1 MNIIIHPP
9 VDPIAI
15 QIFNFKIYYYGII
28 MSLAIFT
35 GVLLSAFL
43 INKYLSKNDYNKFM
57 DFVPI
62 SIISAIIGARI
73 FYVIGEFSYYSN
85 HIQEIIMINHGG
97 LSIYGAILFGLISIY
112 LQAKKETLKFCDF
125 IALAMP
131 LCQSIGRWG
140 NFINQEAFG
149 RPTNGIIKLFVD
161 IQYRPS
167 NMQDFQFFHPAFLY
181 ESILDFI
188 CFLILIIFFLKC
200 KNIKSGTITFLYLIL
215 YSIIRMCVESL
226 RVDSILSLAGLHI
239 ATIISITILIISL
252 ICLVALYRKN

>member
-1 MNIIIHPP
+1 MNPILLDLGFIEIRWYSVLILIAFIVGYFLVVNRCKKSDISLVFISDLCFYLIIFCILGARLYYCIFNLDYYSKNIIDILKIWEGGLAIHG
-9 VDPIAI
+9 
-15 QIFNFKIYYYGII
+15 GII
-28 MSLAIFT
+28 AGILVIFFYT
-35 GVLLSAFL
+35 KKHNIPLLKVL
-43 INKYLSKNDYNKFM
+43 D
-57 DFVPI
+57 
-62 SIISAIIGARI
+62 I
-73 FYVIGEFSYYSN
+73 FAPALVLG
-85 HIQEIIMINHGG
+85 
-97 LSIYGAILFGLISIY
+97 
-112 LQAKKETLKFCDF
+112 QA
-125 IALAMP
+125 
-131 LCQSIGRWG
+131 IGRWG

-215 YSIIRMCVESL
+215 YSIIRICVESL